1 MYIERTRFVT
11 PAESEWQDRG
21 ARRRLLLQT
30 LRFGGIDLKSD
41 KTEIVPERAPL
52 IFDAAAGSH
61 VDEDE
66 WLT

>member
-21 ARRRLLLQT
+21 ARPRLLLQT

-41 KTEIVPERAPL
+41 KTETSPNAR
-52 IFDAAAGSH
+52 H
-61 VDEDE
+61 
-66 WLT
+66 